1 MLAASRQFKHDEGAQ
16 IPGAYY
22 KTWGASP
29 AARHGECMV
38 NLAGLLKARLAAPER
53 ILYRQNLDG
62 RWRDISARE
71 IADYAARWQAYLR
84 AEGFAPGDRI
94 ALCLKNGIHW
104 VAADLAALGLGLVVV
119 PLYVDDN
126 PENVAWCLQ
135 NSGARLLVV
144 ESSRMADALASARES
159 LARSA
164 ESSKAG
170 TALPRILCI
179 AADPGSQYASVDA
192 ALPQHAPEFAAA
204 PFDDNTLATICYT
217 SGTAGRPKGVMLTH
231 GNILANVGACERTRL
246 AEPEDV
252 FLSFLPLSHMFERT
266 GGYYLPLSLGA
277 KVAYARS
284 VSQLAEDLASERPT
298 IIFAVPRVFERFAS
312 RVNEALAK
320 APAKKRLFELVVA
333 AGGRAHRGEAGIFD
347 RLALALLRRRVAAPV
362 LARLGGRMR
371 LAVLGGAP
379 LDPAIAWLFLGLG
392 LPVLQ
397 GYGMTEASPVISV
410 NRIEDNAPESVGH
423 PLDNVEVRIGTG
435 GELLA
440 RGPSVMKGYWNNPD
454 ATGKSIDGE
463 GWLHTG
469 DLAEILEGKIFI
481 RGRLKDVLVLSNG
494 EKLPPQD
501 VEIAILGDG
510 IFEQGMLIGEGRPFL
525 TLLVVTQET
534 DEKDLIRRAN
544 ERLKSFPR
552 YIRVRRVVATRE
564 PWTVENGLL
573 TPTLKV
579 KRERVQKKFGTEIE
593 RAYAA
598 GALD

>member
-1 MLAASRQFKHDEGAQ
+1 MAN
-16 IPGAYY
+16 I
-22 KTWGASP
+22 
-29 AARHGECMV
+29 
-38 NLAGLLKARLAAPER
+38 AGLLRAQLATPER
-53 ILYRQNLDG
+53 ILYRHFADG
-62 RWRDISARE
+62 GWRDVSARE
-71 IADYAARWQAYLR
+71 IAGYAARWQAFLR
-84 AEGFAPGDRI
+84 AEGLARGERI

-104 VAADLAALGLGLVVV
+104 VAADQGALGLGVVVV

-126 PENVAWCLQ
+126 PENVAWCLE

-144 ESSRMADALASARES
+144 ESGRMADAL
-159 LARSA
+159 
-164 ESSKAG
+164 SKVSK
-170 TALPRILCI
+170 ALPRILSL
-179 AADPGSQYASVDA
+179 ATDPGGGHRTVEGV
-192 ALPQHAPEFAAA
+192 LPKRGPEFEAVPLA
-204 PFDDNTLATICYT
+204 DDALATICYT

-231 GNILANVGACERTRL
+231 GNILANVAACERLRL
-246 AEPEDV
+246 ARSDDV
-252 FLSFLPLSHMFERT
+252 FLSLLPLSHMFERT
-266 GGYYLPLSLGA
+266 GGYYLPLSIGA

-284 VSQLAEDLASERPT
+284 ISQLAEDLASERPT
-298 IIFAVPRVFERFAS
+298 LMFAVPRVFEKFAA

-320 APAKKRLFELVVA
+320 SPAKKRLFELVVA
-333 AGGRAHRGEAGIFD
+333 AGGRAERGEAGLAD
-347 RLALALLRRRVAAPV
+347 RIVLALLRKRVAAPV

-371 LAVLGGAP
+371 FAVLGGAP

-410 NRIEDNAPESVGH
+410 NRLEDNVPESVGV
-423 PLDNVEVRIGTG
+423 PLDNVEVRIAAD

-440 RGPSVMKGYWNNPD
+440 RGPSVMKGYWNNPE
-454 ATGKSIDGE
+454 ASAKSLDRE

-469 DLAEILEGKIFI
+469 DLAEISGGRITI

-501 VEIAILGDG
+501 VELAILGDAA
-510 IFEQGMLIGEGRPFL
+510 FEQGVLIGEGRPFL
-525 TLLVVTQET
+525 TLVTVTQET
-534 DEKDLIRRAN
+534 DENRLIQRAN
-544 ERLKSFPR
+544 DRLKAFPR

-579 KRERVQKKFGTEIE
+579 KRERVQKKFSAEIE

>member
-1 MLAASRQFKHDEGAQ
+1 MANIAS
-16 IPGAYY
+16 
-22 KTWGASP
+22 
-29 AARHGECMV
+29 
-38 NLAGLLKARLAAPER
+38 LLKAQLATPER
-53 ILYRQNLDG
+53 ILYRQFIEG
-62 RWRDISARE
+62 GWRDVSARE
-71 IADYAARWQAYLR
+71 IAAYAARWQAFLR
-84 AEGFAPGDRI
+84 AEGLAPGERI

-104 VAADLAALGLGLVVV
+104 VAADQGALGLGLVIV

-126 PENVAWCLQ
+126 PENVAWCLA

-144 ESSRMADALASARES
+144 ETSRTA
-159 LARSA
+159 
-164 ESSKAG
+164 
-170 TALPRILCI
+170 TALQGVVASLPRVLCL
-179 AADPGSQYASVDA
+179 AADPGSGHDAVEA
-192 ALPQHAPEFAAA
+192 ALPRQAPEFEVA
-204 PFDDNTLATICYT
+204 PLEDGALATICYT

-231 GNILANVGACERTRL
+231 GNILANVAACERLRL
-246 AEPEDV
+246 ARSDDV
-252 FLSFLPLSHMFERT
+252 FLSLLPLSHMFERT
-266 GGYYLPLSLGA
+266 GGYYLPLSIGA

-298 IIFAVPRVFERFAS
+298 VMFAVPRVFEKFAA

-320 APAKKRLFELVVA
+320 SPAKKRLFDLVVA
-333 AGGRAHRGEAGIFD
+333 AGGRAERREAGLAD
-347 RLALALLRRRVAAPV
+347 RIVLALLRDRVAGPV

-371 LAVLGGAP
+371 FAVLGGAP

-410 NRIEDNAPESVGH
+410 NRPESNVPESIGM
-423 PLDNVEVRIGTG
+423 PLDNVEVRVAAD

-440 RGPSVMKGYWNNPD
+440 KGPSIMKGYWNNPEASAKTLD
-454 ATGKSIDGE
+454 RE
-463 GWLHTG
+463 GWLHSG
-469 DLAEILEGKIFI
+469 DLAEIRDGRIFI

-501 VEIAILGDG
+501 VELAILGDG
-510 IFEQGMLIGEGRPFL
+510 VFEQGILIGEGRPFL
-525 TLLVVTQET
+525 TLVAVTQET
-534 DEKDLIRRAN
+534 DEKNLIRRAN
-544 ERLKSFPR
+544 ERLKGFPG
-552 YIRVRRVVATRE
+552 YIRVRRVVTTRE

-579 KRERVQKKFGTEIE
+579 KRERVQEKFGAEIE